1 MKEKPKS
8 PRALP
13 PRNAPFSFNVKM
25 LLLEM
30 TIATTDVKDCL
41 KALAKEKPSPHVQ
54 QIAQQD
60 LTNKA
65 EKFHSITCLHLPAL
79 CWMAAAR
86 ELTEAE
92 VIAVQTLQERV
103 VDLADSLSQAP
114 LKHQQENLE
123 EEFTL
128 IREVGHILEVIEPSM
143 QQEREDAAAKA
154 DLEKE
159 EAAEEKHQQW
169 VQGIIGHVISA
180 TVVGLLLLLA
190 GILVK
195 ELFLGPTDLPRQ
207 VAERENC

>member
-1 MKEKPKS
+1 MKGKPKS

-30 TIATTDVKDCL
+30 TIATTGVKDCL
-41 KALAKEKPSPHVQ
+41 KALAKEKPALH
-54 QIAQQD
+54 AQQE
-60 LTNKA
+60 LTHKA

-92 VIAVQTLQERV
+92 EVAVQTLQERV
-103 VDLADSLSQAP
+103 RDLADSLSQEP
-114 LKHQQENLE
+114 LKHQRKNSEK
-123 EEFTL
+123 EFDL

-143 QQEREDAAAKA
+143 QQERADAAVRAASGKEEV
-154 DLEKE
+154 EKE
-159 EAAEEKHQQW
+159 RQEQW
-169 VQGIIGHVISA
+169 LQGITGHVISA

-195 ELFLGPTDLPRQ
+195 ELLS
-207 VAERENC
+207 